1 MWTEPEVVVPHRVQ
15 DNIELSRYE
24 IFDEGRVVGVAD
36 YRIERDVVVLPH
48 TEIDPALRGLG
59 LGAELVR
66 AALDAIRGNG
76 LLVVPQCSF
85 VATFIAEHPGYQ
97 DLLAP

>member
-1 MWTEPEVVVPHRVQ
+1 MPHQVK
-15 DNIELSRYE
+15 DNAELSRYE
-24 IFDEGRVVGVAD
+24 ITDAGRLVGVAD

-48 TEIDPALRGLG
+48 IEIDPALRGLG

-66 AALDAIRGNG
+66 AALDAIRADGR
-76 LLVVPQCSF
+76 LVVPRCSYA
-85 VATFIAEHPGYQ
+85 ATFIAEHPGYQ

>member
-1 MWTEPEVVVPHRVQ
+1 VVVPHQVE
-15 DNIELSRYE
+15 DNAELSRYE
-24 IFDEGRVVGVAD
+24 MTDAGRLVGVAD
-36 YRIERDVVVLPH
+36 YRVERDVVVLPH

-66 AALDAIRGNG
+66 AALDAIRGDDR
-76 LLVVPQCSF
+76 LVVPQCSY
-85 VATFIAEHPGYQ
+85 VATFIAEHPDYQ

>member
-1 MWTEPEVVVPHRVQ
+1 VVVPHRVE
-15 DNIELSRYE
+15 DNVELSRYE
-24 IFDEGRVVGVAD
+24 ITDNGRVVGVAD
-36 YRIERDVVVLPH
+36 YRIEHNVVVLPH

-66 AALDAIRGNG
+66 AALDAIRGDHR
-76 LLVVPQCSF
+76 LVVPQCSY
-85 VATFIAEHPGYQ
+85 VATFIAEHPDYQ